1 MSIFAAMIDFIHT
14 LLFGLD
20 YPGLVKALDPIT
32 IGLLVGQGVQ
42 QIGKMVEAKNQEE
55 AAREQMRQGK
65 DLYDKMVSE
74 FESGK
79 YDVNLSQDVRDTA
92 EQQRILAEQVA
103 DQAAQRGT
111 ASIQSALA
119 ATRYGD
125 PRSGALIPGQLQ
137 KVEAGIQQAELAGLQ
152 QKVAADTA
160 VASAQ
165 QRIDEQN
172 KQLQQSLGAMKLGRG
187 AAGMD
192 AGQLAAQQAKAARIA
207 AATGL
212 ASTVGQGLAMGI
224 AGAGAGTKSD
234 AVTPTPGTTVE
245 DILRKTT
252 PNSSSVLDDSGNLL
266 GIQELDLL
274 DEGIDDNLDLYGV
287 DKFANASLMD
297 KIAAGEFTG
306 RQSRQGMY
314 QPMTT
319 KDLLGLLSMAGR
331 NTLPVADVFAD
342 PYAMGP
348 FPQMKDGG
356 QYEFANKG
364 GEVHMTE
371 GEFSHKTNK
380 KALIDEETG
389 EKEAELTGDEAMVMD
404 GENMLVFNPKQ
415 QSTIEALVNKGD
427 ANGLMKK
434 MKALLKKFNKENV

>member
-14 LLFGLD
+14 LLFGFD

-42 QIGKMVEAKNQEE
+42 QAGKMIEANQQKK
-55 AAREQMRQGK
+55 AAEEQMRQGK
-65 DLYDKMVSE
+65 DMFDKMVSE

-79 YDVNLSQDVRDTA
+79 YDVSLSQDVRDTA

-152 QKVAADTA
+152 QKVSADAA

-172 KQLQQSLGAMKLGRG
+172 KELQQSLGAMKLSRG

-192 AGQLAAQQAKAARIA
+192 AGQLAAQQAQAAKIA

-212 ASTVGQGLAMGI
+212 ASTVGQGLAMGVAGGGGGAKTGTGTGTGTAAEVPGVRFAAQNPTNPALFNETPASRAATLGSVAPVETVDPSSGASVMDRI
-224 AGAGAGTKSD
+224 ALGEYLGTQEGRSMPAIPLWQQALNTAAGTS
-234 AVTPTPGTTVE
+234 
-245 DILRKTT
+245 
-252 PNSSSVLDDSGNLL
+252 
-266 GIQELDLL
+266 
-274 DEGIDDNLDLYGV
+274 
-287 DKFANASLMD
+287 
-297 KIAAGEFTG
+297 
-306 RQSRQGMY
+306 
-314 QPMTT
+314 
-319 KDLLGLLSMAGR
+319 
-331 NTLPVADVFAD
+331 
-342 PYAMGP
+342 PYDMGP
-348 FPQMKDGG
+348 ANYQKGG
-356 QYEFANKG
+356 QYEFANSG
-364 GEVHMTE
+364 SEVHMTE

-415 QSTIEALVNKGD
+415 QGTIEALVNKGD
-427 ANGLMKK
+427 ANALMKK

>member
-1 MSIFAAMIDFIHT
+1 MIDFIIEHFFTAPENLT
-14 LLFGLD
+14 L
-20 YPGLVKALDPIT
+20 ALDPIT
-32 IGLLVGQGVQ
+32 IGLMVGQGVSQ
-42 QIGKMVEAKNQEE
+42 VGKMISAKQQEEE
-55 AAREQMRQGK
+55 AAKQAREQK
-65 DLYDKMVSE
+65 DLFDKMVGE

-79 YDVNLSQDVRDTA
+79 YDQTLSQEVRDVG
-92 EQQRILAEQVA
+92 EQQRILAEKTA
-103 DQAAQRGT
+103 DQAAARGR

-125 PRSGALIPGQLQ
+125 PRSGALIPKQVQ
-137 KVEAGIQQAELAGLQ
+137 QIESGIQQAELAGLQ
-152 QKVAADTA
+152 QKVAADA
-160 VASAQ
+160 SVASAQ
-165 QRIDEQN
+165 QKIDKSN
-172 KQLQQSLGAMKLGRG
+172 KAMQQQLAAMQMSRG

-192 AGQLAAQQAKAARIA
+192 AANLAAQQAKQARMDA
-207 AATGL
+207 LTGL
-212 ASTVGQGLAMGI
+212 ASTAAQGLAMSDFG
-224 AGAGAGTKSD
+224 GGGGTKS
-234 AVTPTPGTTVE
+234 ASVTPTPGTSVD

-252 PNSSSVLDDSGNLL
+252 PNSSSVLDSSGNLL
-266 GIQELDLL
+266 GIQKMDLL
-274 DEGIDDNLDLYGV
+274 DEGIDDNVDFLDV
-287 DKFANASLMD
+287 DKFANASLAD

-319 KDLLGLLSMAGR
+319 KDLLGLLNMAGR
-331 NTLPVADVFAD
+331 PTLPVANVYSD

-356 QYEFANKG
+356 QYKFANKG

-380 KALIDEETG
+380 KALVDEETG
-389 EKEAELTGDEAMVMD
+389 EKEAELTGDEAMVRD
-404 GENMLVFNPKQ
+404 GENVLVFNPDQ

-427 ANGLMKK
+427 SKGLMKK

>member
-1 MSIFAAMIDFIHT
+1 MIMSIFAAMIDFIHT

-32 IGLLVGQGVQ
+32 IGLLVSQGVQ
-42 QIGKMVEAKNQEE
+42 QAGKMIEANQQKK
-55 AAREQMRQGK
+55 AAEEQMRQGK

-79 YDVNLSQDVRDTA
+79 YDVSLSQDIRDTA

-125 PRSGALIPGQLQ
+125 PRSAALIPGQLQ

-152 QKVAADTA
+152 QKVAADAA

-172 KQLQQSLGAMKLGRG
+172 KQLQQSLGAMKLSRG

-192 AGQLAAQQAKAARIA
+192 AGQLAAQQAQAAKIA

-212 ASTVGQGLAMGI
+212 ASTVGQGLAMGV
-224 AGAGAGTKSD
+224 AGAGAGGGGGDGTGTG
-234 AVTPTPGTTVE
+234 TPEVRMAQQNATNPALFNETNASRAAALGSVAPMETV
-245 DILRKTT
+245 D
-252 PNSSSVLDDSGNLL
+252 PSSG
-266 GIQELDLL
+266 
-274 DEGIDDNLDLYGV
+274 
-287 DKFANASLMD
+287 ASLMD
-297 KIAAGEFTG
+297 RIALGEFLGTQEGRSMPAIPLWQQALNAAAGT
-306 RQSRQGMY
+306 S
-314 QPMTT
+314 
-319 KDLLGLLSMAGR
+319 
-331 NTLPVADVFAD
+331 

-348 FPQMKDGG
+348 DNYEKGG
-356 QYEFANKG
+356 QYKFANNG
-364 GEVHMTE
+364 SEVHMTE